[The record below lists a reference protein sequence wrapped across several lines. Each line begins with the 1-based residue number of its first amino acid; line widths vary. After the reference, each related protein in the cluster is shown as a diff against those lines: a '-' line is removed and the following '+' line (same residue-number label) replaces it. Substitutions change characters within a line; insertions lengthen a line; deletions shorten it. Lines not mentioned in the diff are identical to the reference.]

1 MPRQLVPMSTVST
14 YSLMPVNFLLSQ
26 WPRTWAAVALI
37 HIRVLLVQMQTL
49 MTNFWHRQLL
59 TVWQLQEGTIMER
72 IVIAVLRHPQVLWR
86 CPLFIL
92 AACLALVLRGT
103 KVLLTVVR
111 HHPLNEPAC
120 KCPFHAVGRTRPT
133 ASVSLPRAGAQGAGF

>member
-1 MPRQLVPMSTVST
+1 
-14 YSLMPVNFLLSQ
+14 
-26 WPRTWAAVALI
+26 
-37 HIRVLLVQMQTL
+37 
-49 MTNFWHRQLL
+49 
-59 TVWQLQEGTIMER
+59 MER

-86 CPLFIL
+86 YPLFIL

-120 KCPFHAVGRTRPT
+120 KCPFMPWDVQHQLHQFLCPEQVRKGQDFNPCLQCRI
-133 ASVSLPRAGAQGAGF
+133 